1 MKFIGYLPEL
11 NTIKGVKLFNT
22 PQGSSWFPSLV
33 TGAILG
39 FMTLLSGCGGG
50 GASGGMTG
58 SSTVT
63 TPTLSVV
70 LTDASGATINS
81 VPSGGSATVT
91 ATLRDSSGL
100 PAANAVVLFAVDA
113 TYGTFTPTTGTALTD
128 ALGKASVTLKA
139 DSLNSGATAIKAS
152 SQVGTATVTGSVNF
166 QVGVSN
172 LTLSALTFGVTTLSA
187 YGTTSVNVT
196 ATSNGAPYTTP
207 MTVTFSSPCASAG
220 KAILTASATTL
231 NGTATVSYRDNGC
244 AGTDI
249 VTATLMT
256 GASTSGTLTV
266 SAPALGSLQYVSALP
281 TTITL
286 KGTGG
291 LGMQETSILTFKL
304 VDTGGNPLPGKT
316 VYFSLN
322 TTVGGITLSA
332 PSSISGADGTVVVT
346 VSAGTAPTPVRVT
359 ASTVSPALTTQSDQ
373 LTITSGIPSQ
383 AGFSLSASVWN
394 IEGWRYDGET
404 TSINARLADH
414 FGNPV
419 PAGTAVTFISEGG
432 SVQGS
437 CTTNATGACSV
448 TMTSQNFRPTDGRV
462 TVLAYAVGEE
472 GFVNNDANYL
482 FSSNTEWNST
492 TWREFPFLSANL
504 AGNDLPEAYIDF
516 NENGVRD
523 ATETYLD
530 FNASAGNGAYDGPN
544 GKYDGILCDTSI
556 PGLLC
561 NTQTV
566 HVRGSQIIIFSDS
579 FALNS
584 KSIPAFDMISPA
596 SLDFGTECGSTLS
609 VTLTIKDKNNNPLPA
624 GTTVAVTADN
634 GTITSGASFSIE
646 DSIKAGGTKYTIGI
660 KDDGTVDAT
669 TLVCK
674 DTTSS
679 GRLYV
684 KITTPNGNITEDSI
698 PVIN

>member
-22 PQGSSWFPSLV
+22 PQGSSWFPSLAMA
-33 TGAILG
+33 TILG

-91 ATLRDSSGL
+91 ATLRDSSGT

-139 DSLNSGATAIKAS
+139 DSLNSGATAITAS

-231 NGTATVSYRDNGC
+231 NGTATASYRDNGC

-266 SAPALGSLQYVSALP
+266 SAPSLGSLQFVSALP

-316 VYFSLN
+316 VNFSLN

-359 ASTVSPALTTQSDQ
+359 ASTVSPVLTTQSDQ

-383 AGFSLSASVWN
+383 SGFSLSASTHN
-394 IEGWRYDGET
+394 IEGWLYDGET
-404 TSINARLADH
+404 TSITARLADH

-419 PAGTAVTFISEGG
+419 PLGTGVSFVSEGG
-432 SVQGS
+432 SIVGS
-437 CTTNATGACSV
+437 CTTNATGACSA
-448 TMTSQNFRPTDGRV
+448 TFTSQNFRPTNGRA

-482 FSSNTEWNST
+482 FSSNTEWAPLNDDLG
-492 TWREFPFLSANL
+492 EAFL
-504 AGNDLPEAYIDF
+504 DI
-516 NENGVRD
+516 NEDGVYNPGV
-523 ATETYLD
+523 ETYLD
-530 FNASAGNGAYDGPN
+530 FNGDGVYTAKN

-556 PGLLC
+556 SALC
-561 NTQTV
+561 NKQTV
-566 HVRGSQIIIFSDS
+566 HVRGSQTIIFSGS
-579 FALNS
+579 FAVGTII
-584 KSIPAFDMISPA
+584 SINNAD
-596 SLDFGTECGSTLS
+596 LGCNLS
-609 VTLTIKDKNNNPLPA
+609 RTITLTIRDLHNNPLPA

-634 GTITSGASFSIE
+634 GTITSGGSFSIQ
-646 DSIKAGGTKYTIGI
+646 DTTAVGGTIHYVGI
-660 KDDGTVDAT
+660 KGDGSGSPCT
-669 TLVCK
+669 
-674 DTTSS
+674 DTTPT
-679 GRLYV
+679 GNVMV
-684 KITTPNGNITEDSI
+684 KITTPNGNITEASL
-698 PVIN
+698 PVTN